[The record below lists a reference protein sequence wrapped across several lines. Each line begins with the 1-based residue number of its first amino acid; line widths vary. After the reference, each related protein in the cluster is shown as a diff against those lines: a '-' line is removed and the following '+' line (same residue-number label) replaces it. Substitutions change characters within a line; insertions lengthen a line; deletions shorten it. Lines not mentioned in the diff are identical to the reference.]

1 MMPGRIGTWQQRG
14 GLSSDRMNEMRKAFV
29 VGVLILAASGY
40 IVSMVIQHVHTFEDQ
55 VRARQKAQMS
65 AYK

>member
-1 MMPGRIGTWQQRG
+1 
-14 GLSSDRMNEMRKAFV
+14 MRKAFV